1 MPEFKRPGPSDAKVS
16 TCDNLGQ
23 SAGCVKSVLLLFD
36 PSCPRFLTRFTLSVI
51 SRGPPERLAPRVLRF
66 TGAKIP
72 VRNSHCSWVTLD

>member
-36 PSCPRFLTRFTLSVI
+36 PSCPRFLTRFTLSVPFCGGAARARRPPVADF
-51 SRGPPERLAPRVLRF
+51 SGFGPDLHSHRAP
-66 TGAKIP
+66 GAA
-72 VRNSHCSWVTLD
+72 